1 MARISL
7 VFGIASFAIF
17 FIAILASRALVLSEQ
32 EWNIGVALALCA
44 GAAIALGAIG
54 AGCSLVALY
63 RTASKRMLALVA
75 LTLNLTPLSLYLLS
89 RLAGGL

>member
-1 MARISL
+1 MARTSL
-7 VFGIASFAIF
+7 FFGIASVVLFLTAIF
-17 FIAILASRALVLSEQ
+17 ASRALVHGEQ
-32 EWNIGVALALCA
+32 DWNTCVALALCA

-63 RTASKRMLALVA
+63 RTASNRTLALVA

-89 RLAGGL
+89 RLAGGF